1 MNVGEVLVGHT
12 GSSIQTMAVC
22 WGSQRWRGQ
31 KGAWEEVR
39 GSQPCSRV
47 REGLPPEAFPR
58 GLYSQILCN
67 GWILTC
73 TRPWVKFMASL
84 EEMEGRRKVQQRSRR
99 PGTRGK
105 GQTGPNPKSHPFLR
119 LPLSSPC
126 SYLTSPHREDHRFLA
141 GRNGL
146 TQAHFT
152 YRVQEGG
159 VGGRR
164 TTSLR
169 LLPPFAESA
178 NSLSSQ
184 DSHCHTCPVFPE
196 MVWSRR

>member
-12 GSSIQTMAVC
+12 CSSIQTMAVC

-31 KGAWEEVR
+31 KGGWEEAR
-39 GSQPCSRV
+39 GSQPCSSV

-84 EEMEGRRKVQQRSRR
+84 EEMEGRRKVQQRSRC
-99 PGTRGK
+99 PGTQGK

-126 SYLTSPHREDHRFLA
+126 SYLTSPHRKDHRFLA
-141 GRNGL
+141 ERKHTSHTGCKK
-146 TQAHFT
+146 A
-152 YRVQEGG
+152 G
-159 VGGRR
+159 VGRR

-169 LLPPFAESA
+169 LLPPFPESA

-184 DSHCHTCPVFPE
+184 DSHCHTWPVFPE